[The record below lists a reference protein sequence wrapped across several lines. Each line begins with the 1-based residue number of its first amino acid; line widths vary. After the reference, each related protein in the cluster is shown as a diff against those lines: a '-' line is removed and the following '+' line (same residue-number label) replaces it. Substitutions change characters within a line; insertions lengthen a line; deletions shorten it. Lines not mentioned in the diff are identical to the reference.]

1 MNGDFVEFG
10 LGHDVDSG
18 GDGDSKM
25 YFVIFAV
32 FTTKVLMTNKHKPI
46 NLII

>member
-32 FTTKVLMTNKHKPI
+32 FTTKVLMSKNSLPYISK
-46 NLII
+46 